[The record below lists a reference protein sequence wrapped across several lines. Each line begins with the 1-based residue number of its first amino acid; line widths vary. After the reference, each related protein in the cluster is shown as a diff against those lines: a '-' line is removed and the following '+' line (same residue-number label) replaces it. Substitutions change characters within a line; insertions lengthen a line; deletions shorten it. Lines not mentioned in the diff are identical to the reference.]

1 MEFEVEKKPLAYDGE
16 VADLYREVLFDLERK
31 EFFALDPD
39 YVPDTDGI
47 LYLCR
52 EKKEH
57 ELVGVFALAFPGFDE
72 ENLGRDIG
80 LADAE
85 LSLVAHMD
93 IAAVRTSFRGHGIQ
107 KMLMQMA
114 EKDASALGFRYLMC
128 TIHPDNA
135 ASMKSALSLGYEV
148 ALTKKKYG
156 GLVRNILLKDLMA
169 YASHTALHI
178 Q

>member
-1 MEFEVEKKPLAYDGE
+1 MEFEVEKKPLEYDRE
-16 VADLYREVLFDLERK
+16 VANLYREVLLDLERK
-31 EFFALDPD
+31 EYFALDPD

-52 EKKEH
+52 VKDDH
-57 ELVGVFALAFPGFDE
+57 ELAGVFALAFPGFDE

-80 LADAE
+80 LADDE
-85 LSLVAHMD
+85 LFFVAHMD

-107 KMLMQMA
+107 KMLMQKA

-156 GLVRNILLKDLMA
+156 GLIRNILLKDLQA
-169 YASHTALHI
+169 CASRTALHI